1 MKRMKKMALLVG
13 MLVVLLCGYALM
25 NRSEETAAVE
35 EETGSFELTAKT
47 ADELIG
53 LEWTK
58 DGEAFSFTLADGVWQ
73 KTDQAAY
80 PVAQNVV
87 QTLADQ
93 LMELKGS
100 RKLENVTD
108 LSIYGL
114 SEPAFTVTV
123 HWSDGSAT
131 DYQMGDATPFSDGY
145 YLALSDQ
152 TEAIYTLSSSLSS
165 VFNKSMDDFADM
177 EAVPAVAE
185 VTRLT
190 VGDTFDAAWQDESST
205 INASQ
210 HWYAADGRALDGVEE
225 LVADAEAITWDHL
238 AEAVASEEQLAQWK
252 LDEENATVLTLYDGD
267 ESVSILFGAAD
278 ENGDY
283 YARLPESTMVYTVAA
298 ADVDDLLNAS
308 PENKLSLALAET
320 EYADLQEAVFTVGD
334 VAYTVIPPAET
345 EGEEAEEAEADPA
358 EALWEQFTAL
368 KATAHAEKP
377 EKGETLLEVHVTV
390 KTGIE
395 ATFTFIEY
403 DADSYLVAEG
413 ERAMLTAA
421 DKVDKL
427 IRTLKNME

>member
-13 MLVVLLCGYALM
+13 VLVVLLCGYALM
-25 NRSEETAAVE
+25 NRSGETTAVE

-58 DGEAFSFTLADGVWQ
+58 DGEAFSFTLTDGVWQ

-114 SEPAFTVTV
+114 SEPVFAVTA
-123 HWSDGSAT
+123 HWSDGSTT
-131 DYQMGDATPFSDGY
+131 DYRMGEATPFADGY

-152 TEAIYTLSSSLSS
+152 TETIYTLSDSLSS
-165 VFNKSMDDFADM
+165 VFNKSMDDFADL

-190 VGDTFDAAWQDESST
+190 VGDTFDASWQDESST

-225 LVADAEAITWDHL
+225 LVADAEAIAWDHL
-238 AEAVASEEQLAQWK
+238 AEAVATEEQFARWK
-252 LDEENATVLTLYDGD
+252 LDEENAVALTLYDGD
-267 ESVSILFGAAD
+267 ESVSILFGATD

-298 ADVDDLLNAS
+298 TDVSDLLGAT
-308 PENKLSLALAET
+308 PEGMLSLALAEGA
-320 EYADLQEAVFTVGD
+320 YADLQEVVFTVGD
-334 VAYTVIPPAET
+334 WAYTAVPPAE
-345 EGEEAEEAEADPA
+345 EQDDESEEAEEDPA
-358 EALWEQFTAL
+358 QALWEQFTSL
-368 KATAHAEKP
+368 KATAHAEPP
-377 EKGETLLEVHVTV
+377 EQGETLLKVQVV
-390 KTGIE
+390 MNTGIE

-403 DADSYLVAEG
+403 DADNYLVTEG

-427 IRTLKNME
+427 IRTLKSMK